1 MCFFCYEF
9 YLYWLYSK
17 QRNLEEYW
25 NLSQWY
31 PVLQFLYLNF
41 CDCWQQSTLEST
53 DAASAPWR
61 IKTPNPRFTL
71 KRSACAAGAQAPQTK
86 RHIVCMWVC
95 DDFNL
100 TSCSAFPPCEAQMWS
115 GGNSGLSVA
124 HLHLSHFLSGLSDAS
139 LQPLDLKI
147 ITFRLRSQCSSSH
160 VFSCL
165 PHSCHI

>member
-1 MCFFCYEF
+1 MVSSFAVSVFEF
-9 YLYWLYSK
+9 LWLLATNS
-17 QRNLEEYW
+17 RE
-25 NLSQWY
+25 
-31 PVLQFLYLNF
+31 VI
-41 CDCWQQSTLEST
+41 STLEST

-61 IKTPNPRFTL
+61 MKNLNPRFTL

-147 ITFRLRSQCSSSH
+147 ITFRSQCSSSH